1 MLTDKISF
9 KNFYLKKKNKNIYKD
24 FKNLL
29 KEKNTILESLTLNY
43 KNSYTAKKI
52 FKFTALPFVII

>member
-43 KNSYTAKKI
+43 KNSYTA
-52 FKFTALPFVII
+52 